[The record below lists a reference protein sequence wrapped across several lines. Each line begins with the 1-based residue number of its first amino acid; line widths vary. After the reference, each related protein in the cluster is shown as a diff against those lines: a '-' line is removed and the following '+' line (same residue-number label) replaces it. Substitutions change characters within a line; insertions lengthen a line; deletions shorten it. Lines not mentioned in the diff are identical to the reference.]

1 MKLALGSVVI
11 VGIGIGLALPAA
23 KRPTAR
29 ARAPATMT
37 ASVAAAATADG
48 TAPRDVPTP
57 TRIERSNS
65 GHFLTVAEVN
75 QEPIRFL
82 VDTGADTVALT
93 MADARRAHVDFD
105 PDRFEIVGKGAGG
118 DVLGQEVRIADIV
131 LDGKR
136 VSDVRGVVLQDSEMS
151 LLGQTYLR
159 HIDTVKI
166 SDDRMTLE

>member
-23 KRPTAR
+23 KRPV
-29 ARAPATMT
+29 APA
-37 ASVAAAATADG
+37 VAAAAPAVDAP
-48 TAPRDVPTP
+48 APRDTPVP

-65 GHFLTVAEVN
+65 GHFLTVADVN
-75 QEPIRFL
+75 REPIRFV

-93 MADARRAHVDFD
+93 MDDARRAHVEFD
-105 PDRFEIVGKGAGG
+105 PSRFDIVGRGAAGA
-118 DVLGQEVRIADIV
+118 VRGQEVRIADIV

-136 VSDVRGVVLQDSEMS
+136 ASDVRAVVLQDSEVS

-159 HIDTVKI
+159 HIGTVKI
-166 SDDRMTLE
+166 SDDVMTLE

>member
-1 MKLALGSVVI
+1 MKLALGAVVI

-23 KRPTAR
+23 KRAP
-29 ARAPATMT
+29 APATVP
-37 ASVAAAATADG
+37 VAATNG

-65 GHFLTVAEVN
+65 GHFLAVAEVN
-75 QEPIRFL
+75 KEPIRFL

-93 MADARRAHVDFD
+93 MEDARRAHVDFD
-105 PDRFEIVGKGAGG
+105 PERFEIVGKGAAGY
-118 DVLGQEVRIADIV
+118 VRGQEVRIADIV

-166 SDDRMTLE
+166 SDDTMTLE

>member
-1 MKLALGSVVI
+1 MKLALGSVII

-23 KRPTAR
+23 KRPP
-29 ARAPATMT
+29 AP
-37 ASVAAAATADG
+37 AAAAVATATDG
-48 TAPRDVPTP
+48 AAPRDVPTP
-57 TRIERSNS
+57 TRLERSNS
-65 GHFLTVAEVN
+65 GHFLAVAEVN
-75 QEPIRFL
+75 REPIRFL

-93 MADARRAHVDFD
+93 MEDARRAHVDFD
-105 PDRFEIVGKGAGG
+105 PERFEIVGKGAAGY
-118 DVLGQEVRIADIV
+118 VRGQEVRIADIV

-166 SDDRMTLE
+166 SADTMTLE

>member
-1 MKLALGSVVI
+1 MKLALGSVIV

-23 KRPTAR
+23 KRPP
-29 ARAPATMT
+29 APAVV
-37 ASVAAAATADG
+37 VAPVSG
-48 TAPRDVPTP
+48 TAPRDVPVP
-57 TRIERSNS
+57 TRIERSHS

-75 QEPIRFL
+75 KEPIRFL

-93 MADARRAHVDFD
+93 MEDARRAHVDFD
-105 PDRFEIVGKGAGG
+105 PDRFEIIGKGAAG
-118 DVLGQEVRIADIV
+118 DVRGQQVRIADIV

-136 VSDVRGVVLQDSEMS
+136 ATDVRAVVLEDSDVS

-166 SDDRMTLE
+166 SDDMMTLE

>member
-1 MKLALGSVVI
+1 MKLALGSVII

-23 KRPTAR
+23 KRPP
-29 ARAPATMT
+29 AP
-37 ASVAAAATADG
+37 AAAAVATATDG

-65 GHFLTVAEVN
+65 GHFLAVAEVN
-75 QEPIRFL
+75 KEPIRFL

-93 MADARRAHVDFD
+93 MEDARRAHVDFD
-105 PDRFEIVGKGAGG
+105 PERFEIVGKGAAGY
-118 DVLGQEVRIADIV
+118 VRGQEVRIADIV

-136 VSDVRGVVLQDSEMS
+136 VSDVRAVVLQDSEMS

-166 SDDRMTLE
+166 SDDTMTLE

>member
-1 MKLALGSVVI
+1 MKLALGSVII
-11 VGIGIGLALPAA
+11 VGIGIGLALPAD
-23 KRPTAR
+23 KRPP
-29 ARAPATMT
+29 APA
-37 ASVAAAATADG
+37 AAAAATAAAAAAA
-48 TAPRDVPTP
+48 TEAAPRDVPTP

-75 QEPIRFL
+75 KEPIRFL

-93 MADARRAHVDFD
+93 MEDARRAHVDFD
-105 PDRFEIVGKGAGG
+105 PERFEVVGKGAAGY
-118 DVLGQEVRIADIV
+118 VRGQEVRIADIV

-136 VSDVRGVVLQDSEMS
+136 VSDVRGVVLEDSEMS

-166 SDDRMTLE
+166 SDDTMTLE

>member
-23 KRPTAR
+23 KRLP
-29 ARAPATMT
+29 APAPAPMT
-37 ASVAAAATADG
+37 ATVAAAPTAGG
-48 TAPRDVPTP
+48 TAPRDVPVP

-65 GHFLTVAEVN
+65 GHFLTFAEVN

-166 SDDRMTLE
+166 SDDAMTLE

>member
-1 MKLALGSVVI
+1 MKLALGSVII

-23 KRPTAR
+23 KRPV
-29 ARAPATMT
+29 AP
-37 ASVAAAATADG
+37 VAAAAPAY
-48 TAPRDVPTP
+48 AEVSRDVPKP
-57 TRIERSNS
+57 THIERSNS

-75 QEPIRFL
+75 KEPIRFL

-93 MADARRAHVDFD
+93 MEDARRAHVDFD
-105 PDRFEIVGKGAGG
+105 PSQFQIVGKGAAGY
-118 DVLGQEVRIADIV
+118 VRGQEVRIADIV

-136 VSDVRGVVLQDSEMS
+136 VSDVRGVVLEDSEMS

-166 SDDRMTLE
+166 SADTMTLE

>member
-1 MKLALGSVVI
+1 MKLALGSVIV

-23 KRPTAR
+23 KGPPV
-29 ARAPATMT
+29 PA
-37 ASVAAAATADG
+37 AVAAPGAVH
-48 TAPRDVPTP
+48 RDVPVP
-57 TRIERSNS
+57 TRIERSHS

-75 QEPIRFL
+75 KEPIRFL

-93 MADARRAHVDFD
+93 MEDARRAHVDFD
-105 PDRFEIVGKGAGG
+105 PDRFEIIGKGAAG
-118 DVLGQEVRIADIV
+118 DVRGQQVRIADIV

-136 VSDVRGVVLQDSEMS
+136 ATDVRAVVLEDSDVS

-166 SDDRMTLE
+166 SDDMMTLE

>member
-1 MKLALGSVVI
+1 MKLALGSVVV

-23 KRPTAR
+23 KR
-29 ARAPATMT
+29 APAP
-37 ASVAAAATADG
+37 ASATVAAANA
-48 TAPRDVPTP
+48 APRDVPVP

-75 QEPIRFL
+75 KEPIRFL
-82 VDTGADTVALT
+82 VDTGADIVALT
-93 MADARRAHVDFD
+93 MEDARRAHVDFD
-105 PDRFEIVGKGAGG
+105 PDQFEIVGKGAAGE
-118 DVLGQEVRIADIV
+118 VRGQEVRIADIV

-136 VSDVRGVVLQDSEMS
+136 VSDVRAVVLEDSEMS

-166 SDDRMTLE
+166 SDDMMTLE

>member
-1 MKLALGSVVI
+1 MKLALGSVII

-23 KRPTAR
+23 KRPP
-29 ARAPATMT
+29 APA
-37 ASVAAAATADG
+37 AAAVAAATATDG

-65 GHFLTVAEVN
+65 GHFLAVAEVN
-75 QEPIRFL
+75 SEPIRFL

-105 PDRFEIVGKGAGG
+105 PDRFEIVGKGAAG
-118 DVLGQEVRIADIV
+118 DVRGQEVRIADIV

-136 VSDVRGVVLQDSEMS
+136 VSDVRGVVLQDCEMS